1 MDTLTRKWLA
11 ESSAVD
17 LTECAL
23 DAIARHNDAYN
34 AIITPMPELA
44 RKDAEACDA
53 AQRAGRRLGPLH
65 GMPVSLKDNIDVAGI
80 RTTMASD
87 FFADNI
93 AEEDAEIVKRLRLA
107 GAVIVGKANLHEFA
121 CGATSQS
128 QRFGPCLNPW
138 NASHVP
144 GGSSGGS
151 GASVAAGM
159 CVLSIGSD
167 TGGSI
172 RAPASFNGVAGF
184 KPTNG
189 AVPNRGSFPVSPP
202 HDTLGPIARRV
213 EDLAVCYLA
222 IVGFDPEDP
231 TSEDGRLAGDALA
244 SSEKTLEGLTIGLP
258 RAFFHE
264 ALQPEVA
271 SNTEAAVALLADL
284 GATVV
289 DTELPG
295 AEEAWRLLSTVIV
308 MTDAA
313 ALHRER
319 METESQ
325 RMGRDV
331 YDRIAVG
338 RDVSGIQ
345 YAEGIRFRE
354 NWRRQVAFLFREGID
369 ILAMPTTPF
378 TAPLADPTVD
388 MGLTSNRI
396 NRNNFPWSMAGVPA
410 LSLPS
415 GFDEC
420 GLPTG
425 LQLVAPRWHDLK
437 LLAAGKAFQGVTDW
451 HLRSPSLS

>member
-11 ESSAVD
+11 DSSAIE

-23 DAIARHNDAYN
+23 DAIDRHNDAYN
-34 AIITPMPELA
+34 AIITPMPESA

-53 AQRAGRRLGPLH
+53 ARRTGARLGLLH

-87 FFADNI
+87 FFSSNVAVK
-93 AEEDAEIVKRLRLA
+93 DAEVVKRLRLA

-128 QRFGPCLNPW
+128 QHFGPCLNPW

-202 HDTLGPIARRV
+202 HDTLGPIARCV
-213 EDLAVCYLA
+213 EDLAVCYSA
-222 IVGFDPEDP
+222 IAGFDPEDP
-231 TSEDGRLAGDALA
+231 TSSKRPVDDVLV
-244 SSEKTLEGLTIGLP
+244 SSETTLQGLIIGQP

-271 SNTEAAVALLADL
+271 ANTEASVALLADL
-284 GATVV
+284 GARVV
-289 DTELPG
+289 DIELHG

-345 YAEGIRFRE
+345 YAEAIRFRE
-354 NWRRQVAFLFREGID
+354 HWRRRVEFLFGDGID

-378 TAPLADPTVD
+378 TAPLADPTAD

-425 LQLVAPRWHDLK
+425 LQLVASRWQDLK
-437 LLAAGKAFQGVTDW
+437 LLAVGKAFQNVTDW
-451 HLRSPSLS
+451 HLRSPSVS